1 MIVAALQSKV
11 MQTFVF
17 QPHKMNICR
26 LLVNRTIG
34 LSVGPQLGQSM
45 GSSRILF
52 GVSSIR
58 NFQTSAAELKWE
70 GHHRNFYH
78 LHQSFVTGRMAD
90 KEAKKIKKS
99 KMDKRPH
106 MKGVILR
113 LLVRKPR
120 KPNSANRKCCKVR
133 LSNGKEIIAYIPGE
147 GHNLQE
153 HNVVLI
159 EGKGRQDLPQVHHK
173 VVRGALD
180 CAHVVK
186 KTAA

>member
-1 MIVAALQSKV
+1 MD
-11 MQTFVF
+11 
-17 QPHKMNICR
+17 R
-26 LLVNRTIG
+26 
-34 LSVGPQLGQSM
+34 
-45 GSSRILF
+45 
-52 GVSSIR
+52 
-58 NFQTSAAELKWE
+58 
-70 GHHRNFYH
+70 
-78 LHQSFVTGRMAD
+78 SFVTGEMWDIR
-90 KEAKKIKKS
+90 AKRKKAS
-99 KMDKRPH
+99 KMSQRPH

-113 LLVRKPR
+113 LLIRKPK

-159 EGKGRQDLPQVHHK
+159 EGKGRQDLPQVNYK

-186 KTAA
+186 KHV